1 MRRKS
6 GPYIVLEE
14 SSASTPERLDGEH
27 FSLLHLVS
35 IVVLDKGN
43 LFAAMDVVSKNI
55 MARNVSDRFDRD
67 ELSGNLDFVAF
78 HHFLDR
84 GANVTHSCVNAGVL
98 SLYQLHDPQFK
109 IRTFK
114 HIDAP

>member
-1 MRRKS
+1 MRKKS
-6 GPYIVLEE
+6 GTYIIPEE

-35 IVVLDKGN
+35 IVVLDEGN
-43 LFAAMDVVSKNI
+43 LFAAMDMVSKNI
-55 MARNVSDRFDRD
+55 MARNISDRFHRYD
-67 ELSGNLDFVAF
+67 LSGNLNFVAF

-98 SLYQLHDPQFK
+98 SMHQLHDPQFK

-114 HIDAP
+114 

>member
-1 MRRKS
+1 MGKKS
-6 GPYIVLEE
+6 GTYIIPEE

-35 IVVLDKGN
+35 IVVLDEGN
-43 LFAAMDVVSKNI
+43 LFAAMDMVSKNI
-55 MARNVSDRFDRD
+55 MARNISDRFHRYD
-67 ELSGNLDFVAF
+67 LSGNLNFVAF

-98 SLYQLHDPQFK
+98 SMYQLHDPQFK

-114 HIDAP
+114 

>member
-1 MRRKS
+1 MRKKS
-6 GPYIVLEE
+6 GTYIIPEE
-14 SSASTPERLDGEH
+14 SSASTPERLDGEY

-35 IVVLDKGN
+35 IVVLDEGN
-43 LFAAMDVVSKNI
+43 LFAAMDMVSKNI
-55 MARNVSDRFDRD
+55 MARNISDRFHRYD
-67 ELSGNLDFVAF
+67 LSVNLNFVAF

-98 SLYQLHDPQFK
+98 SMYQLHNPQFK

-114 HIDAP
+114 